1 MNSAPTSPA
10 PATSA
15 PATSAPAA
23 RNRGPR
29 SPREVKAT
37 APHLEKAVNDFRSEL
52 GRLASKH
59 GLSFDY
65 TGKTGRGEDARL
77 KAETDTLKR
86 VPEKDRNRILELA
99 GVVSAYRSLLAKI
112 AKASGH

>member
-15 PATSAPAA
+15 PAAPATSA
-23 RNRGPR
+23 RPR
-29 SPREVKAT
+29 APREVKAVS
-37 APHLEKAVNDFRSEL
+37 HLEKAVNDFRSEL

-59 GLSFDY
+59 GLSLDY
-65 TGKTGRGEDARL
+65 TGKTGKGEGARL
-77 KAETDTLKR
+77 KAETDTLQR